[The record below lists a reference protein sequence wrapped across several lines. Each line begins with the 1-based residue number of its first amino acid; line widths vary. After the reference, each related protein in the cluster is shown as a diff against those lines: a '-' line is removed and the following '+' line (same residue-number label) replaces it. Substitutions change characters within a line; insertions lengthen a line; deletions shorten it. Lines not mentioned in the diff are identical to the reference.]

1 MAKLSDRQRKKLI
14 AEYIEGGTSQ
24 RKLAEKYNVSPY
36 LVRCVLREEDALSQK
51 IAQKKEENTKSVLEY
66 MDSKKDSVCELIDKL
81 LEAMNDPEKIA
92 ATSLS
97 QLATTMGIVID
108 KYTANET
115 IRPDVRVSNN
125 LFDAIRGCAK
135 EAAFDDIPELQ
146 SEADGGA
153 DVVEQSDV
161 SGQGRTD
168 M

>member
-1 MAKLSDRQRKKLI
+1 MAKLSDRQKKKII
-14 AEYIEGGTSQ
+14 AEYVEGSTTRALAAKYDVSQ
-24 RKLAEKYNVSPY
+24 TTIR
-36 LVRCVLREEDALSQK
+36 RVLQSDKETAQK
-51 IAQKKEENTKSVLEY
+51 ISKKKEENTKSVLEY

-115 IRPDVRVSNN
+115 IRPDVRASNN
-125 LFDAIRGCAK
+125 LFDAIKGCAK
-135 EAAFDDIPELQ
+135 EGKFDDIPELQ

-153 DVVEQSDV
+153 DVVDEADPKE
-161 SGQGRTD
+161 
-168 M
+168 

>member
-1 MAKLSDRQRKKLI
+1 MAKLSDRQKKKII
-14 AEYIEGGTSQ
+14 AEYVEGSTTRALAAKYDVSQ
-24 RKLAEKYNVSPY
+24 TTIR
-36 LVRCVLREEDALSQK
+36 RVLQSDKETAQK
-51 IAQKKEENTKSVLEY
+51 ISKKKEENTKSVLEY

-115 IRPDVRVSNN
+115 IRPDVRASNN

-153 DVVEQSDV
+153 DVVDA
-161 SGQGRTD
+161 TD
-168 M
+168 PKE

>member
-1 MAKLSDRQRKKLI
+1 MKLAKLSDRQRKKLI

-108 KYTANET
+108 K
-115 IRPDVRVSNN
+115 
-125 LFDAIRGCAK
+125 
-135 EAAFDDIPELQ
+135 
-146 SEADGGA
+146 
-153 DVVEQSDV
+153 
-161 SGQGRTD
+161 
-168 M
+168 